1 MCSQFRNGYRH
12 NSLRYAGRDY
22 SLPGNYFVTI
32 CTAQKT
38 EWFGSVINGKMHL
51 SEIGRIASQMWFEIP
66 VHFPFIGLDAFVVM
80 PDHIHGIIVINKY
93 TGPSVVWA
101 LHATPIQPHDAT
113 PRQPHDTT
121 PPVNETMSSISPKPG
136 SLSVV
141 VRSYKSAVTKHAHKF
156 DSNFSWQRGFHD
168 NIICTTGQL
177 FRIRKYISDN
187 AQNWYKKV

>member
-12 NSLRYAGRDY
+12 KSLRYAGRDY
-22 SLPGNYFVTI
+22 CLPGKYFVTI
-32 CTAQKT
+32 CTAQKM

-51 SEIGRIASQMWFEIP
+51 SEIGRIAFKMWYEIP
-66 VHFPFIGLDAFVVM
+66 IHLPFISLDAFVVM
-80 PDHIHGIIVINKY
+80 PDHIHEIIVIKKIF
-93 TGPSVVWA
+93 GPSPAEA
-101 LHATPIQPHDAT
+101 LHAT

-141 VRSYKSAVTKHAHKF
+141 VRSYKSVARVLHATPHII

-168 NIICTTGQL
+168 NIICTTGQMS
-177 FRIRKYISDN
+177 RIRKYISDN
-187 AQNWYKKV
+187 AQNWDNN